1 MLATTPF
8 LASPAAHP
16 WAILGALLVLAALAA
31 LEPRV
36 VPRDRRL
43 VILRAGRVDRVVTT
57 GVAIRLPLLE
67 QYVWLP
73 AASIRQPLSVT
84 TRSREGVEVRVSGE
98 VVLQIIDP
106 AAAVEHTLFPVDLA
120 LDEAERGLT
129 RMVARC
135 DMAALAELPTYVE
148 LAIDVPGVR
157 IASVELANVEIAL
170 TPYALRSVADQV
182 K

>member
-1 MLATTPF
+1 MLVTTPV

-36 VPRDRRL
+36 VPRDRVL
-43 VILRAGRVDRVVTT
+43 VVLRSGRVERVVTA
-57 GVAIRLPLLE
+57 GLAIRRPLLE

-73 AASIRQPLSVT
+73 RACMRQPLSVT
-84 TRSREGVEVRVSGE
+84 ARSREGVEVRISGE
-98 VVLQIIDP
+98 IGVQITDP
-106 AAAVEHTLFPVDLA
+106 AAAVEHSLFPVDLA

-129 RMVARC
+129 RMVSRC
-135 DMAALAELPTYVE
+135 DMAALAELPAYVE
-148 LAIDVPGVR
+148 LAADVPGVR
-157 IASVELANVEIAL
+157 IAAVEIGTVEIAL
-170 TPYALRSVADQV
+170 TPHALRSVADQV